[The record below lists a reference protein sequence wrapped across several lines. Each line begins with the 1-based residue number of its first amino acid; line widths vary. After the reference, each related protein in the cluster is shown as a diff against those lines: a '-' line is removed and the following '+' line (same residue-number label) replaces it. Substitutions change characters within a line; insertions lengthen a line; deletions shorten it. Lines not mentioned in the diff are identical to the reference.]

1 MPAQYVKAYVRRH
14 KNDAADA
21 GSDLRGGGPAEHA
34 VCGDQDGLTTSG
46 MLLHRGRER
55 LVRQRE
61 HRASA
66 PVAMEGALRTDSPA
80 EQGDSNRWFP
90 VKNGWPVLTTL
101 IDLKPLFSHEHQA
114 ALVEIP
120 EQPDRAGPSR
130 CEAPHCCDAR
140 LQEI

>member
-21 GSDLRGGGPAEHA
+21 EAICEA
-34 VCGDQDGLTTSG
+34 VGRPSMRFVAIKTAWQQAAL
-46 MLLHRGRER
+46 LLHPGRER

-80 EQGDSNRWFP
+80 EQRDSNRWSP
-90 VKNGWPVLTTL
+90 VKNGWPVLTPL

-114 ALVEIP
+114 ALVEVP

-130 CEAPHCCDAR
+130 SEAPHCCDAR